1 MLFPLLAGFAAA
13 QTADRTF
20 GLLKDDR
27 KLVLHV
33 PYTPEQRV
41 QVAKNINELF
51 KIYYHREQKIN
62 VYGKEYGREYDP
74 IPRAQK
80 ILQNAANM
88 TDAEFHY
95 GFAEIFSSMR
105 DFHLNYNQPAPHAC
119 LAAVQAVNF
128 GVIESKAWFG
138 LGQRKNTVVVR
149 SFATQPE
156 AVALA
161 GEALKQIEIGDEL
174 ITVDGLDFDQ
184 IVEKRKFLAGGA
196 NESGALR
203 SVLRQLS
210 VIGGRY
216 NRMPEKDD
224 VTYVFKS
231 YKTGKRYTV
240 TLPWILRA
248 RKTCYE
254 TAKAFIDGGM
264 VSNSFTEYVPTG
276 KGISKANEELL
287 TYKETFWGPK
297 KPQEPFVLKD
307 TSDPIIKW
315 GIYKP
320 ESKKLGVLFIEG
332 FTPVDG
338 DDYKV
343 TLLIR
348 SLLLNELKDTNGL
361 IIDIRE
367 NGGGSG
373 LMSDMIPQLFLPS
386 TNATASRA
394 INHPNN
400 RALFEGTNDL
410 AFLSAMD
417 QTKNGERYTPWVP
430 GTPQSQLRKYGM
442 AYVKPVGVFTSG
454 ECYSACDY
462 FSANM
467 QDVGGVIIFG
477 EDKFTGAGGADV
489 IEYTGYLRRFAPQV
503 FEPMP
508 FVNELKEEASD
519 ARVSWR
525 GGRRFGKNDGKPIE
539 DFGIQSERII
549 RPAVKDFLP
558 GSTTQTQF
566 DYIASELEKYGVW
579 TGKKWMQ
586 FQVLNELEFDVQLGE
601 SLNLDLEVQGFK
613 KVVVSFEGE
622 KQVGNL
628 DINVLQVPRFQKLKL
643 PLNVAS
649 EKPAVKRLEILG
661 YNLLNQVS
669 FATFRQIRL
678 LPKKE
683 DYLQVAAGSTIDLL
697 SLQSNAVFQADLP
710 GTAGKGWNKN
720 GTSLQFGNGVQYE
733 NNMDSKISYFVNPSS
748 APYKLAIKAKYITEE
763 GYDYFYVGYKN
774 QNGVTQLLP
783 EGRVAGTGEID
794 STFEVP
800 ATDAVEIFVQFITDP
815 AITDVGVTISTL
827 TLSA

>member
-1 MLFPLLAGFAAA
+1 MLFPLLAAFAAG

-41 QVAKNINELF
+41 QVAKNINDLF

-62 VYGKEYGREYDP
+62 IYGKEYGREYDP
-74 IPRAQK
+74 IPRAEK

-128 GVIESKAWFG
+128 GVIENKSW
-138 LGQRKNTVVVR
+138 LGQRRNTVVVR
-149 SFATQPE
+149 SFSTQPE
-156 AVALA
+156 ALALT
-161 GEALKQIEIGDEL
+161 GDVLKQIAIGDEL

-184 IVEKRKFLAGGA
+184 LVEKRKFIAGGA

-203 SVLRQLS
+203 SVLRQMS
-210 VIGGRY
+210 VIGGRF
-216 NRMPEKDD
+216 NQMPEKDE

-264 VSNSFTEYVPTG
+264 VSNSFTEYAPTG

-287 TYKETFWGPK
+287 TYKETFWGSG

-332 FTPVDG
+332 FTPVDN
-338 DDYKV
+338 DDFKV

-373 LMSDMIPQLFLPS
+373 LMSDLIPQLFLPT

-394 INHPNN
+394 INHPFN
-400 RALFEGTNDL
+400 RALFEGVGD
-410 AFLSAMD
+410 ASFLEAMD
-417 QTKNGERYTPWVP
+417 QTKEGERYTPWVP
-430 GTPQSQLRKYGM
+430 GTPQSILRKYGM

-477 EDKFTGAGGADV
+477 EDKFSGAGGADV
-489 IEYTGYLRRFAPQV
+489 IEYTGWLNRFAPQV
-503 FEPMP
+503 FAPMP
-508 FVNELKEEASD
+508 FVNELRDEAGD

-525 GGRRFGKNDGKPIE
+525 GGRRFGRNDGKPIE

-566 DYIASELEKYGVW
+566 DYIANELEKYSVW
-579 TGKKWMQ
+579 SGKKWMQ
-586 FQVLNELEFDVQLGE
+586 FRVLNELEFDVQLGE
-601 SLNLDLEVQGFK
+601 PLNLDVELQGFK

-628 DINVLQVPRFQKLKL
+628 DVNLLQVPRFQKIQL
-643 PLNVAS
+643 PLNAAV

-661 YNLLNQVS
+661 YNLLNQVT
-669 FATFRQIRL
+669 FATFRQVRL
-678 LPKKE
+678 LPKKA
-683 DYLQVAAGSTIDLL
+683 DFIQMTAGSTLDLL
-697 SLQSNAVFQADLP
+697 ALQSNAVFQVDAP
-710 GTAGKGWNKN
+710 GTEGKGWNKN
-720 GTSLQFGNGVQYE
+720 GTSIQIGDGVQYT
-733 NNMDSKISYFVNPSS
+733 NNIDSKISYFVNPSS
-748 APYKLAIKAKYITEE
+748 TPYKLAIKAQYSTEE
-763 GYDYFYVGYKN
+763 GYDYFYVGYKTK
-774 QNGVTQLLP
+774 NGTTQLLP
-783 EGRVAGTGEID
+783 EGRVAGKGQID
-794 STFEVP
+794 STFEFV
-800 ATDAVEIFVQFITDP
+800 ATEPVEIFIQFITDP
-815 AITDVGVTISTL
+815 AVTDVGVTVNSL